1 MVTLFRG
8 AASRKPARSE
18 AVEKRAQALAAT
30 LPPLMVAAERVAAT
44 VAQGV
49 HGRRRVGQGET
60 FWQFRPYQPGDPIQ
74 RIDWRQTAKSRP
86 VYVRELEWEA
96 AESVWL
102 WRDGSASMAY
112 RSRAEL
118 PEKIDRAELIL
129 VALAWLL
136 VRGGE
141 RIALLGSGRRPATGR
156 VAIERLTAA
165 LGRDRADTEGG
176 LPPFEL
182 LPRHGRLV
190 LIGDFLDPVEEYRQI
205 VGRFAARGVT
215 GHLLQVTDLAEESL
229 PFRGRNLFEGLED
242 DGTLL
247 VNRSESLRDAY
258 IERLARQR
266 AGLADI
272 ARAAGWSFAVHR
284 TNEPP
289 QVPLLALY
297 GLIGEIP
304 EHHA

>member
-8 AASRKPARSE
+8 AASRKPTRSE
-18 AVEKRAQALAAT
+18 AVDKRAQALAAT

-60 FWQFRPYQPGDPIQ
+60 FWQFRPYQPGDSIQ
-74 RIDWRQTAKSRP
+74 HIDWRQTAKSRP

-112 RSRAEL
+112 HSANNV
-118 PEKIDRAELIL
+118 PPKIERAELIL

-141 RIALLGSGRRPATGR
+141 RIALLGSGRRPTTGR
-156 VAIERLTAA
+156 AAVERLTAG
-165 LGRDRADTEGG
+165 LNRAHPGAESG

-190 LIGDFLDPVEEYRQI
+190 MIGDFLDPIEDYQQI

-215 GHLLQVTDLAEESL
+215 GHMLQVMDLAEESL
-229 PFRGRNLFEGLED
+229 PFRGRNLFEGVEG

-247 VNRSESLRDAY
+247 VNRTEALREAY
-258 IERLARQR
+258 VARLARQR
-266 AGLADI
+266 AGLAAI

-284 TNEPP
+284 TSEPP

>member
-1 MVTLFRG
+1 MAALFRG
-8 AASRKPARSE
+8 VASKRPARRE
-18 AVEKRAQALAAT
+18 AVEKRAQALAAA
-30 LPPLMVAAERVAAT
+30 LPPLMVAAKRVAAT

-60 FWQFRPYQPGDPIQ
+60 FWQFRPYQPGDSIQ

-86 VYVRELEWEA
+86 VYVRDLEWEA

-102 WRDGSASMAY
+102 WRDASASMAY
-112 RSRAEL
+112 ASREDW

-141 RIALLGSGRRPATGR
+141 RIALLGRGKRPATGR
-156 VAIERLTAA
+156 AAVERLTAEIQRDHA
-165 LGRDRADTEGG
+165 GDETGR
-176 LPPFEL
+176 PPFEM

-190 LIGDFLDPVEEYRQI
+190 LIGDFLDPVEEYQKVI
-205 VGRFAARGVT
+205 GRFAARGVT
-215 GHLLQVTDLAEESL
+215 GHMLQVMDVAEESL
-229 PFRGRNLFEGLED
+229 PFRGRNLFEGVED

-247 VNRSESLRDAY
+247 VSRAEGLRDAY
-258 IERLARQR
+258 VERLAKHRSQ
-266 AGLADI
+266 LAAI

-284 TNEPP
+284 TAEPP